1 MDRAEFLTVLRESLE
16 GNIPQAEMEENLRYY
31 REYFEQS
38 DKSDRE
44 TVEELGDPRLIA
56 RTVID
61 AYRASKGPMADYY
74 TEQARNEYSR
84 SQSRAYRREEQAEGY
99 HSEQGFL
106 NKLLGW
112 LIVLAVLAIVLVVG
126 VVAVKILLTVVLPV
140 VVIVLVV
147 KLILDH
153 SGRG

>member
-84 SQSRAYRREEQAEGY
+84 SQSREYRREEQAEGY
-99 HSEQGFL
+99 RSERGFL

-112 LIVLAVLAIVLVVG
+112 LIALAVLVIVLVVG
-126 VVAVKILLTVVLPV
+126 IVAVKVLLTVVLPV